1 MNIIFMGTPDFS
13 IPSLKTLIE
22 SKHNVLAVVTAPDKQ
37 RGRGRKVSFT
47 PVKEFAIKNNL
58 PVLQPERLKNNL
70 SFVDELKQ
78 FDADLYVVVAFRILP
93 PDVFEIPKYGSFN
106 LHASYLPKYRGA
118 APIQWALINGE
129 TETGLTTFK
138 LTEKVDTGN
147 IYLQMKIEINTDDN
161 LETLH
166 DKLSIDGAEIVLDTV
181 SLVDSGAYVLQE
193 QDNTLATPAPKITK
207 EVSKIDWSKPAYQ
220 IHNLIRGLSP
230 IPGAFFELNGKLIK
244 IYKTE
249 LVERV
254 DLKPLEFDQTKK
266 ELIVGCGNKALR
278 ILELQQEGRKRMKIE
293 EFLRGFSF

>member
-230 IPGAFFELNGKLIK
+230 IPGAFFEFDGKLIK

-293 EFLRGFSF
+293 DFLRGFSF